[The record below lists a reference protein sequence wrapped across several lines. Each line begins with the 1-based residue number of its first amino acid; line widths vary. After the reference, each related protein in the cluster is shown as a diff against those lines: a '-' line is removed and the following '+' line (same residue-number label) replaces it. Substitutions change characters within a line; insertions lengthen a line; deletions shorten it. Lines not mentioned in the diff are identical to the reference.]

1 MSRDTVKTTSALARR
16 AVTTRRVPN
25 PGVTKLRKQADKVVG
40 DHSDEIAKA
49 LVKGAT
55 TGNASSARLLV
66 DLADN
71 ANWTQHPDSVAQ
83 VLSIAVNQW
92 KKEEPEKRG
101 SIDLEIMTNPP
112 KLQPP
117 PRPQLTDGQ
126 PEIQPEIQDAEF
138 TDAEPTP

>member
-1 MSRDTVKTTSALARR
+1 MSRDTVKPTSAIARR
-16 AVTTRRVPN
+16 AVTTRRIPN

-40 DHSDEIAKA
+40 DHSDEIATA
-49 LVKGAT
+49 LVDGAKA
-55 TGNASSARLLV
+55 GNASSARLLV

-71 ANWTQHPDSVAQ
+71 ANWVQHPESVTQ
-83 VLSIAVNQW
+83 VLSIAVGEW
-92 KKEEPEKRG
+92 KKEKPKEPEE
-101 SIDLEIMTNPP
+101 IDLEIMTNPP

-126 PEIQPEIQDAEF
+126 SEIQPEIQDADF

>member
-1 MSRDTVKTTSALARR
+1 MSRDTVKPTSALARR

-25 PGVTKLRKQADKVVG
+25 PGVTRLRKDADNKILEK
-40 DHSDEIAKA
+40 STEIADSLAKQA
-49 LVKGAT
+49 IG
-55 TGNASSARLLV
+55 GNASSARLLV

-71 ANWTQHPDSVAQ
+71 ANWIQQPDSVAQ

-92 KKEEPEKRG
+92 KKEQPEKRG
-101 SIDLEIMTNPP
+101 DIDLDIVTNPP

-117 PRPQLTDGQ
+117 PRPQLTNGQ
-126 PEIQPEIQDAEF
+126 PEIADAEF